1 MERLTYV
8 TENGEIL
15 FHPEDLPEDEGMTIR
30 QLAEDNRWKA
40 LDQIAEKLANMEQL
54 EEERIL
60 LRLPCRI
67 GDIVYVPIQIS
78 IAEYKI
84 KSMTFNGASMYFKWD
99 LLNGVYVRLDGFT
112 SRDIGKLVF
121 LTREEA
127 EKKVEEM
134 KKTSSK

>member
-8 TENGEIL
+8 TKNGEIL

-67 GDIVYVPIQIS
+67 GDIVYVPIKIS

-99 LLNGVYVRLDGFT
+99 LLNDVYVRLDGFT

-127 EKKVEEM
+127 EKALEEM
-134 KKTSSK
+134 GK